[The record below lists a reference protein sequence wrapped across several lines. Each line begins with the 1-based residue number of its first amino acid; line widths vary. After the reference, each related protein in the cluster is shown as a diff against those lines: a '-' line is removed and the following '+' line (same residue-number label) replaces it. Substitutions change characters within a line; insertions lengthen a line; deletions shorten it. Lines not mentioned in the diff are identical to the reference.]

1 MILRHTF
8 TPHNNT
14 RLTHLC
20 GPADVHL
27 RTIEVALQVRI
38 AHRHEQFKV
47 DGPKAKATQAMELLQ
62 ALYEM
67 AERPITEDYLQLMLA
82 GDQSLVE
89 APEGAIVL
97 NTRRADLRGRT
108 PTQNLYLENIA
119 THDITFGIGP
129 AGTGK
134 TYLAVA
140 CAVDALERSAVQRIV
155 LTRPAVEAGERL
167 GFLPGDLAQKV
178 DPYLRP
184 LYDALYEMLGFEYV
198 AKLIERQVIEVA
210 PLAYMRGR
218 TLNNSFIILDESQ
231 NTTVEQMKMFL
242 TRIGFGS
249 TAVITGDITQVDL
262 PKGTKSGLH
271 HVIEVL
277 KDVPGISFTHF
288 MPKDVVRHPLVQRI
302 VEAYERFENRVA
314 DEAPKDSRRDA

>member
-1 MILRHTF
+1 MR
-8 TPHNNT
+8 
-14 RLTHLC
+14 
-20 GPADVHL
+20 
-27 RTIEVALQVRI
+27 VRNI
-38 AHRHEQFKV
+38 FICSMVVFCASSRIT
-47 DGPKAKATQAMELLQ
+47 KA
-62 ALYEM
+62 
-67 AERPITEDYLQLMLA
+67 
-82 GDQSLVE
+82 SLSV
-89 APEGAIVL
+89 
-97 NTRRADLRGRT
+97 
-108 PTQNLYLENIA
+108 
-119 THDITFGIGP
+119 
-129 AGTGK
+129 
-134 TYLAVA
+134 
-140 CAVDALERSAVQRIV
+140 
-155 LTRPAVEAGERL
+155 
-167 GFLPGDLAQKV
+167 
-178 DPYLRP
+178 RP

-302 VEAYERFENRVA
+302 VEAYERFENRIA
-314 DEAPKDSRRDA
+314 DETAKPSPKDTRPDA

>member
-67 AERPITEDYLQLMLA
+67 
-82 GDQSLVE
+82 
-89 APEGAIVL
+89 
-97 NTRRADLRGRT
+97 
-108 PTQNLYLENIA
+108 
-119 THDITFGIGP
+119 
-129 AGTGK
+129 
-134 TYLAVA
+134 
-140 CAVDALERSAVQRIV
+140 
-155 LTRPAVEAGERL
+155 
-167 GFLPGDLAQKV
+167 
-178 DPYLRP
+178 
-184 LYDALYEMLGFEYV
+184 LGFEQV

-218 TLNNSFIILDESQ
+218 TLNNSYIILDESQ
-231 NTTVEQMKMFL
+231 NTTTEQMKMFL

-262 PKGTKSGLH
+262 PRGTKSGLT
-271 HVIEVL
+271 HVIDVL
-277 KDVPGISFTHF
+277 RDVPGISFTHF
-288 MPKDVVRHPLVQRI
+288 QSKDVVRHPLVQRI
-302 VEAYERFENRVA
+302 VEAYDRFDARQAQHSTERPA
-314 DEAPKDSRRDA
+314 